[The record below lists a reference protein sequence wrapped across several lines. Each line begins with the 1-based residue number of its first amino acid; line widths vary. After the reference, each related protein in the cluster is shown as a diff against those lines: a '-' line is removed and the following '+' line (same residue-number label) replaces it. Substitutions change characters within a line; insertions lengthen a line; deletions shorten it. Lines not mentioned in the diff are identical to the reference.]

1 MTITNSPLG
10 KRARRA
16 TGSTAAPAPTRLPSA
31 RERRPALAALAVLLI
46 VGGAV
51 LAGWLAL
58 RQSHTE
64 EYIFV
69 INEVPL
75 DSQIERGDLGTI
87 ELSSEDANF
96 IRVDRLDE
104 VVDSYA
110 QGRLF
115 PDQVLVAHMFGPAPT
130 LDPDQAR
137 IGLDL
142 RPNQYPPGLQTGDT
156 VIVALLDDVTD
167 SNTPVLVTEG
177 SVRSMQPGET
187 GGGAVVGVVLSS
199 QCAEEFLSGSA
210 NGNVALGG
218 VPASG
223 ALPLCQKPDED

>member
-10 KRARRA
+10 KRGRRA
-16 TGSTAAPAPTRLPSA
+16 TGSTAAPAPTRLPST

-46 VGGAV
+46 IGGSV

-58 RQSHTE
+58 RQSHTQ
-64 EYIFV
+64 EYIKV
-69 INEVPL
+69 INEVSL

-87 ELSSEDANF
+87 ELSSEGTNF
-96 IRVDRLDE
+96 ISADRMGE

-115 PDQVLVAHMFGPAPT
+115 ADQVLVERMFGPAPVLG
-130 LDPDQAR
+130 LDEAR

-142 RPNQYPPGLQTGDT
+142 RPNQYPPGLRTGDT
-156 VIVALLDDVTD
+156 VIVSLLDDVTD
-167 SNTPVLVTEG
+167 SNTPLLVTEG

-187 GGGAVVGVVLSS
+187 GGGAIVDAVLSS
-199 QCAEEFLSGSA
+199 QCAEQFASGSA
-210 NGNVALGG
+210 NGNVALTV

-223 ALPLCQKPDED
+223 ALPLCQVPAED